1 MEEDSIVL
9 IRLKLFLKY
18 SMVCCFAYR
27 IDRFYIFMY
36 VHSIVYLL
44 LCHFFLSFVY
54 CIIRGWHA
62 HGACR
67 TVRNKTNGR
76 EEEDNRTNKEE
87 RRKEKKEKRKEEGRK
102 NLLVLLIIIDEWYV
116 YVIIDGWYV
125 YVS

>member
-1 MEEDSIVL
+1 
-9 IRLKLFLKY
+9 
-18 SMVCCFAYR
+18 
-27 IDRFYIFMY
+27 MY
-36 VHSIVYLL
+36 VHSIVYVL

-87 RRKEKKEKRKEEGRK
+87 RKEKKEKRKEEGRK